1 MTILVID
8 DSRFVQLAIERALHE
23 AGYRTIAASDG
34 EEGLRTALQKSPD
47 LILLDVMLPRLPGTS
62 VLARLKTNPVTSSI
76 PVIVL
81 TGLSGLDEARL
92 KSEGADGLLEK
103 SYLDLDGSCE
113 VLLSMVERTLATD
126 LSGSQ
131 RRLRPAVLHR

>member
-1 MTILVID
+1 MTVLVID
-8 DSRFVQLAIERALHE
+8 DSRFVQLAIERALRE
-23 AGYRTIAASDG
+23 AGNSTIAASDG
-34 EEGLRTALQKSPD
+34 EEGFRTALQQPPD

-62 VLARLKTNPVTSSI
+62 VLSRLKHNPVTSSI

-103 SYLDLDGSCE
+103 SYLDLEGSCQ
-113 VLLSMVERTLATD
+113 VLLSLVERTLAKD
-126 LSGSQ
+126 SSSSQ
-131 RRLRPAVLHR
+131 RGLPPFRLRR